1 MPPSV
6 LAAYADALR
15 LIGNPA
21 SVHSAGQNSKRMLE
35 ESRERVAAA
44 LGAEPVN
51 VIFTSGGTESV
62 NLAIKGIYWAR
73 SSAAARRPRL
83 LLPGTEHHAAIDAAE
98 WLVRRQGARIDWIP
112 VDDAGLVLPTDLDS
126 MLSGEPESV
135 ALVSVMLANNETGV
149 IAPLAELV
157 ELAHRYGVPV
167 HSDAVSALGSI
178 PIDFGGL
185 GIDALSISGHKIGA
199 PVGIGALL
207 LSRGTVLEPLLHG
220 GNQQRVRSGTQDA
233 AGALAFATATELA
246 VASLAAEAR
255 RLAALRDHL
264 IEGVRHA
271 VPSAVLRGPEPGTSA
286 VRPGSE
292 SGTSALL
299 RAPESGTSAVRPG
312 SESGTSALLR
322 DPEPDSSRLPG
333 TALFT
338 FPGCEGDSLV
348 FLLDASGYSVSTGAA
363 CQAGVPETSHVLR
376 SMGVS
381 EADARGALRISIGRD
396 TTLAEVDAFVAA
408 LPAAFARAARAGL
421 ASA

>member
-1 MPPSV
+1 MPVAVYLDYAATSPMPPSV
-6 LAAYADALR
+6 LAAYAEALR
-15 LIGNPA
+15 LVGNPA

-62 NLAIKGIYWAR
+62 NLAVKGIYWAR
-73 SSAAARRPRL
+73 SSGAARRPRL

-98 WLVRRQGARIDWIP
+98 WLVRAQGARIDWIP
-112 VDDAGLVLPTDLDS
+112 VDGTGLVSPTDLDS

-157 ELAHRYGVPV
+157 EVAHRYGVPV

-178 PIDFGGL
+178 PIDFGAL
-185 GIDALSISGHKIGA
+185 GIDALSVSGHKIGA

-233 AGALAFATATELA
+233 AGAVAFATATELV
-246 VASLAAEAR
+246 VANLAAEAR

-271 VPSAVLRGPEPGTSA
+271 VPSAVLRGPEP
-286 VRPGSE
+286 VP
-292 SGTSALL
+292 
-299 RAPESGTSAVRPG
+299 
-312 SESGTSALLR
+312 
-322 DPEPDSSRLPG
+322 SRLPG

-348 FLLDASGYSVSTGAA
+348 FLLDASGFSVSTGAA

-381 EADARGALRISIGRD
+381 EADARGALRVSIGRD

-408 LPAAFARAARAGL
+408 LPDAFARAARAGL
-421 ASA
+421 ASASPSA

>member
-1 MPPSV
+1 MAVYLDHAATSPMPPSV

-299 RAPESGTSAVRPG
+299 R
-312 SESGTSALLR
+312 

>member
-1 MPPSV
+1 MPVAVYLDYAATSPMPPSV
-6 LAAYADALR
+6 LAAYAEALR
-15 LIGNPA
+15 LVGNPA

-62 NLAIKGIYWAR
+62 NLAVKGIYWAR
-73 SSAAARRPRL
+73 NSGAARRPRL

-98 WLVRRQGARIDWIP
+98 WLVRAQGARIDWIP
-112 VDDAGLVLPTDLDS
+112 VDGSGLVSPTELDS

-157 ELAHRYGVPV
+157 EVAHRYGVPV

-178 PIDFGGL
+178 PIDFGAL
-185 GIDALSISGHKIGA
+185 GIDTLSVSGHKIGA

-233 AGALAFATATELA
+233 AGAVAFATATELA
-246 VASLAAEAR
+246 VANLAAEAR

-271 VPSAVLRGPEPGTSA
+271 VPSAVLRGPEPVLSA
-286 VRPGSE
+286 VSGRPE
-292 SGTSALL
+292 
-299 RAPESGTSAVRPG
+299 PEPEPSAVLHG
-312 SESGTSALLR
+312 
-322 DPEPDSSRLPG
+322 PEPVPSRLPG

-348 FLLDASGYSVSTGAA
+348 FLLDASGFSVSTGAA